1 MVVCSYAVSVVGGGA
16 QANLFEIEPRKG
28 EELTASDDVA
38 ARVRVLIVAF
48 RGHYPADDDDE
59 RRHGD

>member
-1 MVVCSYAVSVVGGGA
+1 MSVVGGGA

-38 ARVRVLIVAF
+38 ARVRVLIVVF